1 MGEYGNLKGQE
12 KLRAENQFLKM
23 KLALERGMVSI
34 NVEHAD
40 LSPNIENMFL
50 KRIVEF
56 EKQFD
61 QRKTIRLFDKI
72 GRPQQ
77 FPKAGQI
84 NDDRIGD
91 TYLKLLEYLAAN
103 GVHFSVFNPGIT
115 VRELYRF
122 VTEELFEI
130 ETDDVNIP
138 GMIVGYVYD
147 DFYPDPVFE
156 NATIARDEILAE
168 IFSND
173 DISEGWSISS
183 IYFRFNGVTMSPEI
197 LKKKINHFKS
207 RFTAISLKNCNI
219 EEGTIDGDDCMISGR
234 YEAVA
239 HADHQVFR
247 FNNIFR
253 VQFRLEETG
262 FWMITDLWL
271 EGLDI

>member
-12 KLRAENQFLKM
+12 KLKAENQFLKM

-34 NVEHAD
+34 NIEHAD

-84 NDDRIGD
+84 SDDEIGD
-91 TYLKLLEYLAAN
+91 AYLKLLEYLTAN
-103 GVHFSVFNPGIT
+103 GVHFSVFNPEIT
-115 VRELYRF
+115 IRELYRF

-130 ETDDVNIP
+130 VTEDINIP

-168 IFSND
+168 IFCKD
-173 DISEGWSISS
+173 DISDDWGISS
-183 IYFRFNGVTMSPEI
+183 IYFKFNGVIMSPEI
-197 LKKKINHFKS
+197 LKKKIHHFKS
-207 RFTAISLKNCNI
+207 RFTAISLKGCNI
-219 EEGTIDGDDCMISGR
+219 EDSTVDGDECMISGR

-239 HADHQVFR
+239 RADHQVFR
-247 FNNIFR
+247 YNESFR

-262 FWMITDLWL
+262 FWVITELWL
-271 EGLDI
+271 EGLDL